1 FRCLGGRLGPFVAL
15 RRALGALRL
24 GRRTAARNQAARAAP
39 QTAAGTL
46 VAARGALLGR
56 IVGTRRLHGRRGR
69 FNIVDI
75 SQNNLKMSGL
85 APGAGAA

>member
-1 FRCLGGRLGPFVAL
+1 
-15 RRALGALRL
+15 
-24 GRRTAARNQAARAAP
+24 
-39 QTAAGTL
+39 

-56 IVGTRRLHGRRGR
+56 IVGTRCLHGGRGR